1 MKNNIKTFVIV
12 FVFSIF
18 SMTSFAQN
26 TSREENLSTFANPG
40 DPTGD
45 PGAPINDYLVPML
58 LLGVV
63 LGYRLLKKKTE
74 IVK

>member
-1 MKNNIKTFVIV
+1 MKTKFTQILYS
-12 FVFSIF
+12 FVFILV
-18 SMTSFAQN
+18 MNNVYAQEDFTPDTTDN
-26 TSREENLSTFANPG
+26 E
-40 DPTGD
+40 
-45 PGAPINDYLVPML
+45 APINDYLVPML